1 MLLAIESY
9 YHPANNN
16 GASEALH
23 VFIHNL
29 ASGFIY
35 RLTNVLIKFA
45 EIKLFLQSIHK
56 YQGRYVNNLE
66 KTTKKP
72 LCT

>member
-1 MLLAIESY
+1 MAYVLEQWLQMLYFSGPEGKIVQQHLDKMLLAIESY

-35 RLTNVLIKFA
+35 R
-45 EIKLFLQSIHK
+45 
-56 YQGRYVNNLE
+56 
-66 KTTKKP
+66 
-72 LCT
+72 